1 MNSIFQNQT
10 PSVEIKDVFMNRNYT
25 RGERRKGLFVIR
37 VENEFIRVLSR
48 NPFKIDISHNDPTP
62 FSYKVALQTAEQ
74 FKSKNPTIYLYERG
88 KKNEII
94 IT

>member
-1 MNSIFQNQT
+1 MNSLFQDQT
-10 PSVEIKDVFMNRNYT
+10 PKVEIETVFLNRRYT
-25 RGERRKGLFVIR
+25 RNERRNGRFVVR

-48 NPFKIDISHNDPTP
+48 NPIKVDISHNDPTP
-62 FSYKVALQTAEQ
+62 FTYKVALQTAEQ